1 MRMRIVRA
9 LAVAALLSGCA
20 AGGKGVDPGADV
32 DREAPHPESGSAT
45 FARYAPAFGAAPAA
59 ANYDEAVLAAFRERT
74 AGMPPE
80 SAAAMHPDT
89 IVWRGRRA
97 GYRGEHREAIAIYSR
112 GLELYPDEPHLLRH
126 RGHRYI
132 TVRELDHAIADL
144 GRAAAVVRG
153 RPDQVEPDG
162 LPNARNIPTS
172 TLQTNIHY
180 HLGLARYVSGDFAG
194 AAEAWTSCLA
204 LARNPDM
211 DIATRFWLV
220 LALRRTGRDMD
231 AHEVVSYP
239 REDWDVIENH
249 RHLDLVLAFRGAW
262 SDADLSK
269 ELQRPSRTGTDAA
282 RVQSPLDAATV
293 AHGLGAWAL
302 IEGDRTTA
310 TARFREAVE
319 ASPVSFGA
327 IAAEAELA
335 RLGTPTTPGR

>member
-1 MRMRIVRA
+1 MRTVLA
-9 LAVAALLSGCA
+9 LAAAALLAGCA
-20 AGGKGVDPGADV
+20 AGGKGVEPAADV
-32 DREAPHPESGSAT
+32 DREAPPPEGGSPT
-45 FARYAPAFGAAPAA
+45 FARYAPAFGPAPAPA
-59 ANYDEAVLAAFRERT
+59 SYDEAVLAAFRERT
-74 AGMPPE
+74 AGMPAE
-80 SAAAMHPDT
+80 SAAALHPDT

-97 GYRGEHREAIAIYSR
+97 GYRGEHREAIAIFSR

-132 TVRELDHAIADL
+132 TVRELD
-144 GRAAAVVRG
+144 RAATDLARAASIVRG
-153 RPDQVEPDG
+153 QPDQVEPDG

-194 AAEAWTSCLA
+194 AAEAWSSCLA
-204 LARNPDM
+204 LSRNPDM
-211 DIATRFWLV
+211 DIATRYWLV
-220 LALRRTGRDMD
+220 LALRRAGRDID
-231 AHEVVSYP
+231 AHEVLSYV

-269 ELQRPSRTGTDAA
+269 ELQRQSRTGSDVA
-282 RVQSPLDAATV
+282 RALSPLDAATV

-302 IEGDRTTA
+302 IEGDRATA